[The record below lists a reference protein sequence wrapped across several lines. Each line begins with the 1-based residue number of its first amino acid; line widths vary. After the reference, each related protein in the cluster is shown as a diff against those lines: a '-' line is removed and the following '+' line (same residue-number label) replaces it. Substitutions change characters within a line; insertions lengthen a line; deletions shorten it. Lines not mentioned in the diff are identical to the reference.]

1 MDTQADMGAFK
12 SKQSGAHLTMPE
24 TPLTHNLRDIMRTE
38 LSSPDMHVSCIAGE
52 LATAFSSPASGPP
65 VFAITFFIS
74 GRGRVSVDGGRPM
87 KVENNTAV
95 VFYSDRHVSGHDY
108 FEAGVF
114 LDAVHIRLSL
124 NYIQSAAG
132 QKLTSGTNGLVV
144 DCGRAD
150 VGSVLW
156 GLPMSADMIKIA
168 RDITSCS
175 IEDSYLREV
184 FMRGK
189 VAEAFAVTFDAVRVR
204 PSSNIRLTRAH
215 KAGVMAAKQ
224 MLDDAIDK
232 AWTIETLASEVALSE
247 TMLKRGFRQIFG
259 KTVRQYLREAR
270 VNHARQLISDGHS
283 VTDAAL
289 AAGFQNLSHFSKSFR
304 EITGVLP
311 REYTRRPGHK
321 TNC

>member
-1 MDTQADMGAFK
+1 
-12 SKQSGAHLTMPE
+12 MPE

-52 LATAFSSPASGPP
+52 LATPFSSPASGPP
-65 VFAITFFIS
+65 VFAITFFVS

-87 KVENNTAV
+87 NVENNTAV

-108 FEAGVF
+108 FEAGVY
-114 LDAVHIRLSL
+114 LDAIHIRLSL
-124 NYIQSAAG
+124 DYIRSATG
-132 QKLTSGTNGLVV
+132 QKLVSGTNALVV

-168 RDITSCS
+168 REISSCS
-175 IEDSYLREV
+175 IEDGYLREI

-204 PSSNIRLTRAH
+204 ADSNIRLTHAH
-215 KAGVMAAKQ
+215 QAGVMAAKQ
-224 MLDDAIDK
+224 LLDDAIDK
-232 AWTIETLASEVALSE
+232 AWTIELLAAEVELSE
-247 TMLKRGFRQIFG
+247 TMLKRGFRQILG

-270 VNHARQLISDGHS
+270 VKHARQLMTDGHT

-311 REYTRRPGHK
+311 SEFTRQPGRRK
-321 TNC
+321 TG